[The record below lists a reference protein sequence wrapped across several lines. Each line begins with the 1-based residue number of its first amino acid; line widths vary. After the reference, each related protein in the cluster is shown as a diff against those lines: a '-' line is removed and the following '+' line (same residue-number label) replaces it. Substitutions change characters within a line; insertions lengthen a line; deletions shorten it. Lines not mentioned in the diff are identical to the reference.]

1 MKKGCVTYKKNSR
14 NSELSLRNLFI
25 SQQIIDK
32 YSNILDFTSFQTE
45 VSKHTENAKKIGVDK
60 GNLFTQKT
68 IMTNEKSYYQAS
80 PNKEAFMAID
90 MVNDGKSNIKTF
102 DKELAQ
108 KIQDKLEKL
117 YPEIKLNITNNPIW
131 EKGKNIFNQEDY
143 DNQINFRLKAVE
155 TLLSDKAKQVFEK
168 GERAK
173 WDLNKILTELAIP
186 KEQKQII
193 LDLGKTNIEDITT
206 SLLSSYSYTVEIN
219 TAKDKVIEGGYIST
233 LGSKVSS
240 MENRYGK
247 YYYTDERGVEIQID
261 KTSWETAKQIFDEFQ
276 KGSNKG
282 VPTQYHSNLTVP
294 GGTNYKENE
303 IATPDITPSI
313 KGHAQFATDKG
324 IGWFRSDDKENK
336 AVGWKEEDDF
346 LNSETAQYNPITK
359 DDKIIFGHPTIGKSY
374 LKQKGNND
382 FITLDDDYKDEV
394 NAFVDANRGSET
406 RQEYKGRKTKD
417 YNEFMLNLF
426 DRLKVQAKKEGK
438 RLFVSNTNILKE
450 RMSEFDKVI
459 TIPKDEFKKRFDARG
474 ATYGFE
480 DWKSDIDTTVA
491 KVDKSKVISTTG
503 YLSDLLEGN
512 PKTRRILEVQSD
524 LFQKGRDK
532 EVLIK
537 GSEQETNSTQEFFTV
552 NNVDY
557 QYSALDGYEKWD
569 YKSKKEEWI
578 PISYE
583 EFNEAYLKIKDI
595 DKNNNSN
602 KFLQLLN
609 KSNNWV
615 TFFVKS
621 IIQDSAKKGYEKVL
635 FPSGETAAKVEGQE
649 TLAEELLRINKE
661 IEKNKFTINKR
672 LKEESDLILR
682 IENNIKN
689 NNYLTVEKLGY
700 KIINDPSSVN
710 PTPPKVAALINKK
723 TGEFVNISRG
733 YSNPVF
739 ANEKNAEESFN
750 AFIKGNKIVDLNNK
764 SIELKDIL
772 NINDLNDDLS
782 LLESK
787 EQRLFNIKNN
797 SLIARELRELEEE
810 KANIKSQ
817 GLEKIKP
824 IEAFYENTIANILK
838 KQGYSPKVIT
848 DEYGNTWNEVAILPK
863 QLNNILLQRNE
874 ANKIIGQA
882 NIKAMSVL
890 VDAINQKQDT
900 LPHEYAHHYISWFRD
915 TPIVQEGIKRWG
927 SEEALVQSIGEQVV
941 ERKGEALA
949 WWKNFIKWIM
959 NEFSSLS
966 ELKRDEITKVLTD
979 AFLTRENLNTAQ
991 KQQQVKPVQKGPTK
1005 SNESGQMKMF
1015 QLKEAE
1021 NKRKQMTEEAKQL
1034 LYQYAKINGIKIE
1047 YVDQVLDDNGNDI
1060 VSFYDNVKKVIK
1072 INKNLAD
1079 DSTLPEELGHHLSL
1093 ALGLDHVLIKRAL
1106 NLIGRLDYKNLLG
1119 QDYVDSY
1126 ENNTDL
1132 LKLEYLGKLIS
1143 KQISNPKL
1151 PDELKSE
1158 NGVKVW
1164 ETIKNA
1170 VKAFIKLF
1178 RGNNNLEQELDNVV
1192 NELSSMINSGKNVN
1206 NNGDGGLSVKMWQIK
1221 NNVSG
1226 SKTDKKSKLVSQEYR
1241 SQYIYFKRRIVELE
1255 RKNSK
1260 IRSEASK
1267 TNSDYRNNVVFLR
1280 NASDIAKIESAL
1292 IQAVNENNQLEL
1304 MELSY
1309 EIINNIKQT
1318 IVKFGETNN
1327 PDLSKLDKTLEVL
1340 NLFSNYG
1347 PVKTDVYELKKSI
1360 NKYLVAYAQKA
1371 AVSLIGKN
1379 VPKEVFEKEFIDTD
1393 INFLEKGFGTL
1404 ASVQNYVA
1412 KTAGLLI
1419 KKYQAIEEQ
1428 ENRASY
1434 EKISAAVEK
1443 LTKYAKTNGI
1453 PLKNMYDIFI
1463 QNFKNTTV
1471 LTKEFNSDFYN
1482 LIQKIYEDKSKDP
1495 NTAIKK
1501 IATYDA
1507 NRPAG
1512 DRWVPKNRTLY
1523 DNKEYRQIRST
1534 PELWEFYNFFKDTMK
1549 DLNDNSIPI
1558 VALNENFIP
1567 NMREKTLTS
1576 IFKSDDSFQEKFK
1589 GSISNIL
1596 GLDPFSNDESKDY
1609 LFDSDLM
1616 KNQIPL
1622 KYLASISAD
1631 SKSKNLGEILLRFS
1645 YFANSYKNM
1654 NEVLPQ
1660 VNLLKEI
1667 VDNQEF
1673 IKSNNDNSVTSGANT
1688 NTGAIVQAF
1697 IDMQVLGK
1705 KKNTDTFKI
1714 GDTTVPA
1721 GAIIDYMMKYTSL
1734 LRIGLNPFNAVSNV
1748 AIGNVSNIIEAVGGR
1763 HFGVGG
1769 YMKALGTYTK
1779 DFASSKSKTN
1789 MLSKIFNPLIEMDDY
1804 ENLAKLKLGSQEWY
1818 SFVTNKERLENLMYA
1833 PQRHGERQ
1841 LQTSTMIAIFR
1852 KQKLTTKSGES
1863 ISMWEAFDEN
1873 GVWNESL
1880 MGYKLSNDEI
1890 FKMTSKIHAVNKMI
1904 HGRYSAKDA
1913 AALTQNA
1920 YFRAVFQFKKW
1931 IPAAIEARIGGKRS
1945 DNILGD
1951 TEGRYHTLGRKV
1963 LGKLIPGKEFN
1974 PFVALYNL
1982 AMPLIASEKL
1992 IKSGKF
1998 TETDVYNMRKNM
2010 AELIIIAAIMLFKA
2024 GFDDDDKKKKASY
2037 KYTMRIL
2044 SQLSKDI
2051 TYFYDPQEGLNL
2063 LGSGAPILKT
2073 AGDIRKMLWTIPAI
2087 WTDDDEIN
2095 RGRHKDE
2102 DPFYAAATD
2111 ILPLYKPFAD
2121 FGRLWNESSYQ
2132 EIK

>member
-406 RQEYKGRKTKD
+406 RQEYKGRKPKE

-764 SIELKDIL
+764 S
-772 NINDLNDDLS
+772 
-782 LLESK
+782 
-787 EQRLFNIKNN
+787 
-797 SLIARELRELEEE
+797 
-810 KANIKSQ
+810 
-817 GLEKIKP
+817 
-824 IEAFYENTIANILK
+824 
-838 KQGYSPKVIT
+838 
-848 DEYGNTWNEVAILPK
+848 
-863 QLNNILLQRNE
+863 
-874 ANKIIGQA
+874 
-882 NIKAMSVL
+882 
-890 VDAINQKQDT
+890 
-900 LPHEYAHHYISWFRD
+900 
-915 TPIVQEGIKRWG
+915 
-927 SEEALVQSIGEQVV
+927 
-941 ERKGEALA
+941 
-949 WWKNFIKWIM
+949 
-959 NEFSSLS
+959 
-966 ELKRDEITKVLTD
+966 
-979 AFLTRENLNTAQ
+979 
-991 KQQQVKPVQKGPTK
+991 
-1005 SNESGQMKMF
+1005 
-1015 QLKEAE
+1015 
-1021 NKRKQMTEEAKQL
+1021 
-1034 LYQYAKINGIKIE
+1034 
-1047 YVDQVLDDNGNDI
+1047 
-1060 VSFYDNVKKVIK
+1060 
-1072 INKNLAD
+1072 
-1079 DSTLPEELGHHLSL
+1079 
-1093 ALGLDHVLIKRAL
+1093 
-1106 NLIGRLDYKNLLG
+1106 
-1119 QDYVDSY
+1119 
-1126 ENNTDL
+1126 
-1132 LKLEYLGKLIS
+1132 
-1143 KQISNPKL
+1143 
-1151 PDELKSE
+1151 
-1158 NGVKVW
+1158 
-1164 ETIKNA
+1164 
-1170 VKAFIKLF
+1170 
-1178 RGNNNLEQELDNVV
+1178 NNNY
-1192 NELSSMINSGKNVN
+1192 NS
-1206 NNGDGGLSVKMWQIK
+1206 
-1221 NNVSG
+1221 
-1226 SKTDKKSKLVSQEYR
+1226 
-1241 SQYIYFKRRIVELE
+1241 
-1255 RKNSK
+1255 
-1260 IRSEASK
+1260 
-1267 TNSDYRNNVVFLR
+1267 
-1280 NASDIAKIESAL
+1280 
-1292 IQAVNENNQLEL
+1292 
-1304 MELSY
+1304 
-1309 EIINNIKQT
+1309 
-1318 IVKFGETNN
+1318 
-1327 PDLSKLDKTLEVL
+1327 
-1340 NLFSNYG
+1340 
-1347 PVKTDVYELKKSI
+1347 
-1360 NKYLVAYAQKA
+1360 
-1371 AVSLIGKN
+1371 
-1379 VPKEVFEKEFIDTD
+1379 
-1393 INFLEKGFGTL
+1393 
-1404 ASVQNYVA
+1404 
-1412 KTAGLLI
+1412 
-1419 KKYQAIEEQ
+1419 
-1428 ENRASY
+1428 
-1434 EKISAAVEK
+1434 
-1443 LTKYAKTNGI
+1443 
-1453 PLKNMYDIFI
+1453 
-1463 QNFKNTTV
+1463 
-1471 LTKEFNSDFYN
+1471 
-1482 LIQKIYEDKSKDP
+1482 
-1495 NTAIKK
+1495 
-1501 IATYDA
+1501 
-1507 NRPAG
+1507 
-1512 DRWVPKNRTLY
+1512 
-1523 DNKEYRQIRST
+1523 
-1534 PELWEFYNFFKDTMK
+1534 
-1549 DLNDNSIPI
+1549 
-1558 VALNENFIP
+1558 
-1567 NMREKTLTS
+1567 
-1576 IFKSDDSFQEKFK
+1576 
-1589 GSISNIL
+1589 
-1596 GLDPFSNDESKDY
+1596 
-1609 LFDSDLM
+1609 
-1616 KNQIPL
+1616 
-1622 KYLASISAD
+1622 
-1631 SKSKNLGEILLRFS
+1631 
-1645 YFANSYKNM
+1645 
-1654 NEVLPQ
+1654 
-1660 VNLLKEI
+1660 
-1667 VDNQEF
+1667 
-1673 IKSNNDNSVTSGANT
+1673 
-1688 NTGAIVQAF
+1688 
-1697 IDMQVLGK
+1697 
-1705 KKNTDTFKI
+1705 
-1714 GDTTVPA
+1714 
-1721 GAIIDYMMKYTSL
+1721 
-1734 LRIGLNPFNAVSNV
+1734 
-1748 AIGNVSNIIEAVGGR
+1748 
-1763 HFGVGG
+1763 
-1769 YMKALGTYTK
+1769 
-1779 DFASSKSKTN
+1779 
-1789 MLSKIFNPLIEMDDY
+1789 
-1804 ENLAKLKLGSQEWY
+1804 
-1818 SFVTNKERLENLMYA
+1818 
-1833 PQRHGERQ
+1833 
-1841 LQTSTMIAIFR
+1841 
-1852 KQKLTTKSGES
+1852 
-1863 ISMWEAFDEN
+1863 
-1873 GVWNESL
+1873 
-1880 MGYKLSNDEI
+1880 
-1890 FKMTSKIHAVNKMI
+1890 
-1904 HGRYSAKDA
+1904 
-1913 AALTQNA
+1913 
-1920 YFRAVFQFKKW
+1920 
-1931 IPAAIEARIGGKRS
+1931 
-1945 DNILGD
+1945 
-1951 TEGRYHTLGRKV
+1951 
-1963 LGKLIPGKEFN
+1963 
-1974 PFVALYNL
+1974 
-1982 AMPLIASEKL
+1982 
-1992 IKSGKF
+1992 
-1998 TETDVYNMRKNM
+1998 
-2010 AELIIIAAIMLFKA
+2010 
-2024 GFDDDDKKKKASY
+2024 
-2037 KYTMRIL
+2037 
-2044 SQLSKDI
+2044 
-2051 TYFYDPQEGLNL
+2051 
-2063 LGSGAPILKT
+2063 
-2073 AGDIRKMLWTIPAI
+2073 
-2087 WTDDDEIN
+2087 
-2095 RGRHKDE
+2095 
-2102 DPFYAAATD
+2102 
-2111 ILPLYKPFAD
+2111 
-2121 FGRLWNESSYQ
+2121 
-2132 EIK
+2132 

>member
-406 RQEYKGRKTKD
+406 RQEYKGRKPKE

-959 NEFSSLS
+959 SEFSSLS

-991 KQQQVKPVQKGPTK
+991 KQQQVKPGVSELFE
-1005 SNESGQMKMF
+1005 SNPE
-1015 QLKEAE
+1015 
-1021 NKRKQMTEEAKQL
+1021 
-1034 LYQYAKINGIKIE
+1034 
-1047 YVDQVLDDNGNDI
+1047 
-1060 VSFYDNVKKVIK
+1060 
-1072 INKNLAD
+1072 LANAVY
-1079 DSTLPEELGHHLSL
+1079 EI
-1093 ALGLDHVLIKRAL
+1093 LGLDTTEEIS
-1106 NLIGRLDYKNLLG
+1106 LDDAVGNT
-1119 QDYVDSY
+1119 YVITTPM
-1126 ENNTDL
+1126 EV
-1132 LKLEYLGKLIS
+1132 
-1143 KQISNPKL
+1143 L
-1151 PDELKSE
+1151 PDE
-1158 NGVKVW
+1158 V
-1164 ETIKNA
+1164 
-1170 VKAFIKLF
+1170 
-1178 RGNNNLEQELDNVV
+1178 Q
-1192 NELSSMINSGKNVN
+1192 
-1206 NNGDGGLSVKMWQIK
+1206 
-1221 NNVSG
+1221 
-1226 SKTDKKSKLVSQEYR
+1226 
-1241 SQYIYFKRRIVELE
+1241 
-1255 RKNSK
+1255 
-1260 IRSEASK
+1260 
-1267 TNSDYRNNVVFLR
+1267 SDYRGL
-1280 NASDIAKIESAL
+1280 DIGDIFTIAWDGEQFGVYLIEEDFK
-1292 IQAVNENNQLEL
+1292 VNTGL
-1304 MELSY
+1304 MIDE
-1309 EIINNIKQT
+1309 K
-1318 IVKFGETNN
+1318 G
-1327 PDLSKLDKTLEVL
+1327 
-1340 NLFSNYG
+1340 
-1347 PVKTDVYELKKSI
+1347 ELKPFLDAQSLGYKKLQ
-1360 NKYLVAYAQKA
+1360 NPYLSNL
-1371 AVSLIGKN
+1371 SLRKLKGLLSLSDAKEEL
-1379 VPKEVFEKEFIDTD
+1379 VPKSKVTAEQKQQAQQLYSQYLDTKQPDVILPIGTSGSGKSTFIKS
-1393 INFLEKGFGTL
+1393 LP
-1404 ASVQNYVA
+1404 
-1412 KTAGLLI
+1412 
-1419 KKYQAIEEQ
+1419 Q
-1428 ENRASY
+1428 ENLVIIEPDAMR
-1434 EKISAAVEK
+1434 I
-1443 LTKYAKTNGI
+1443 
-1453 PLKNMYDIFI
+1453 
-1463 QNFKNTTV
+1463 
-1471 LTKEFNSDFYN
+1471 EFTGDMN
-1482 LIQKIYEDKSKDP
+1482 DKSKDKEIYEEAANRAIQAIKQGKQVVFDTTNLTKDKRLP
-1495 NTAIKK
+1495 FIEAIKK
-1501 IATYDA
+1501 AIPTA
-1507 NRPAG
+1507 NIQY
-1512 DRWVPKNRTLY
+1512 KLMELN
-1523 DNKEYRQIRST
+1523 
-1534 PELWEFYNFFKDTMK
+1534 PELAKQRIKAQLERGENRAAVSDATIDRHAESYKQMLEDIKSEGITNYDTTQSSTSVEQEEEFNNTE
-1549 DLNDNSIPI
+1549 LND
-1558 VALNENFIP
+1558 
-1567 NMREKTLTS
+1567 T
-1576 IFKSDDSFQEKFK
+1576 DD
-1589 GSISNIL
+1589 
-1596 GLDPFSNDESKDY
+1596 
-1609 LFDSDLM
+1609 
-1616 KNQIPL
+1616 
-1622 KYLASISAD
+1622 
-1631 SKSKNLGEILLRFS
+1631 
-1645 YFANSYKNM
+1645 
-1654 NEVLPQ
+1654 
-1660 VNLLKEI
+1660 
-1667 VDNQEF
+1667 
-1673 IKSNNDNSVTSGANT
+1673 
-1688 NTGAIVQAF
+1688 
-1697 IDMQVLGK
+1697 
-1705 KKNTDTFKI
+1705 
-1714 GDTTVPA
+1714 
-1721 GAIIDYMMKYTSL
+1721 
-1734 LRIGLNPFNAVSNV
+1734 NPFCV
-1748 AIGNVSNIIEAVGGR
+1748 
-1763 HFGVGG
+1763 
-1769 YMKALGTYTK
+1769 
-1779 DFASSKSKTN
+1779 
-1789 MLSKIFNPLIEMDDY
+1789 
-1804 ENLAKLKLGSQEWY
+1804 
-1818 SFVTNKERLENLMYA
+1818 
-1833 PQRHGERQ
+1833 
-1841 LQTSTMIAIFR
+1841 
-1852 KQKLTTKSGES
+1852 
-1863 ISMWEAFDEN
+1863 
-1873 GVWNESL
+1873 
-1880 MGYKLSNDEI
+1880 
-1890 FKMTSKIHAVNKMI
+1890 
-1904 HGRYSAKDA
+1904 
-1913 AALTQNA
+1913 
-1920 YFRAVFQFKKW
+1920 
-1931 IPAAIEARIGGKRS
+1931 
-1945 DNILGD
+1945 
-1951 TEGRYHTLGRKV
+1951 
-1963 LGKLIPGKEFN
+1963 
-1974 PFVALYNL
+1974 
-1982 AMPLIASEKL
+1982 
-1992 IKSGKF
+1992 
-1998 TETDVYNMRKNM
+1998 
-2010 AELIIIAAIMLFKA
+2010 
-2024 GFDDDDKKKKASY
+2024 
-2037 KYTMRIL
+2037 
-2044 SQLSKDI
+2044 
-2051 TYFYDPQEGLNL
+2051 
-2063 LGSGAPILKT
+2063 
-2073 AGDIRKMLWTIPAI
+2073 
-2087 WTDDDEIN
+2087 
-2095 RGRHKDE
+2095 
-2102 DPFYAAATD
+2102 
-2111 ILPLYKPFAD
+2111 
-2121 FGRLWNESSYQ
+2121 
-2132 EIK
+2132 